1 MADSIDIVS
10 TNGTSQLEVLRP
22 NKHQKVNPSLSV
34 SSSTFENMGEQDTS
48 PHSRAGVDQLQEWK
62 TWLSENNGTIL
73 AAMLQRIPTPVTRKI
88 SWCEFV
94 NLFDLNYDPSE
105 DVAKQLDTIAT
116 TFPEWIRK
124 FNFSYMALANA
135 TAKVNADSTAFNSGL
150 SAIADKLNE
159 KQSEKLEDETFRKL
173 FS

>member
-1 MADSIDIVS
+1 MTDSIDIIPNQPAS
-10 TNGTSQLEVLRP
+10 LEVLKP
-22 NKHQKVNPSLSV
+22 NKSQKVVNPSLVFPTSP
-34 SSSTFENMGEQDTS
+34 ENMGDSEVS
-48 PHSRAGVDQLQEWK
+48 PHSPASVDQLQEWK
-62 TWLSENNGTIL
+62 TWLSENNGAIL

-88 SWCEFV
+88 SWGEFV

-105 DVAKQLDTIAT
+105 DVAKQLDAIAT

-150 SAIADKLNE
+150 SAIAEKLNE
-159 KQSEKLEDETFRKL
+159 KETEDVAFRKL